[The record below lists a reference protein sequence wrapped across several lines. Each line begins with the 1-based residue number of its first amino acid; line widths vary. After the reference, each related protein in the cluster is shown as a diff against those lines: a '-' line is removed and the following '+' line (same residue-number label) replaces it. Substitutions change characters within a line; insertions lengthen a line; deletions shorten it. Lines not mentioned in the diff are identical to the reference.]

1 MKLVFAGTPE
11 FAAVSLA
18 ALLAARH
25 EVTLVLTQ
33 PDRPAGRGLKP
44 QPSAVKRL
52 ALERGLR
59 RPAAGNA
66 QGPRRRR
73 RGRARRAQKRWW
85 SPPTA

>member
-11 FAAVSLA
+11 FAAVSLE

-44 QPSAVKRL
+44 QPSPVKRL
-52 ALERGLR
+52 ALVHGLHVYQ
-59 RPAAGNA
+59 PATLKDSVAIDTI
-66 QGPRRRR
+66 
-73 RGRARRAQKRWW
+73 RA
-85 SPPTA
+85 SCP